1 MIAVDTDKEKKLRQ
15 KIAVKQREQY
25 LATRDIINKAE
36 SRVRDIDRQLK
47 IGDPSYSTKLRL
59 QNDLGM
65 YRRNLDI
72 IYGIADRNRRIYE
85 YEIDC
90 IHDEI
95 KLLHETDCESIR
107 LIKAASQRKTAYYE
121 LIGNYT
127 ATIHD
132 VWRHIYK
139 RIPTPTGEYQMG
151 LLERTKT
158 HMSNIEY
165 EKDNLRK
172 MYRRLLYL
180 FDLELKDYIMDF
192 YRLTETLP
200 KEGAIAEFVDRC
212 KMTYLIPDQIR
223 RFEWRARTLKHLPLC
238 DDVICEIFSFLH
250 SERLCDRKMIE
261 TVVYQET
268 YGFPNPSL
276 TIR

>member
-1 MIAVDTDKEKKLRQ
+1 MIAVDTDKEKELRQ

-36 SRVRDIDRQLK
+36 SRVRDTDRQLK

-59 QNDLGM
+59 KNDLDM
-65 YRRNLDI
+65 YRRNRDI

-95 KLLHETDCESIR
+95 KLLYETDCESIR

-121 LIGNYT
+121 LIGIYT

-132 VWRHIYK
+132 VWRHIYE

-180 FDLELKDYIMDF
+180 FDLGLKDYIMDF
-192 YRLTETLP
+192 YRLAETLP

-212 KMTYLIPDQIR
+212 KTTYLIPDQIR

-250 SERLCDRKMIE
+250 SGRLCDRKMIDSL
-261 TVVYQET
+261 VYQET
-268 YGFPNPSL
+268 YGF
-276 TIR
+276 